1 MLDLSFAMSYKGLKV
16 STLNFKNQ
24 SHVLNFRESL
34 RSDDVSVLSFSMSS
48 KGLKA
53 STLNFRD
60 ESHSCPKF

>member
-1 MLDLSFAMSYKGLKV
+1 MSVLSFSTTSKGLKV

-34 RSDDVSVLSFSMSS
+34 RSDDVSVLGFSMSS
-48 KGLKA
+48 KGLKV

-60 ESHSCPKF
+60 ESRSCAKF

>member
-1 MLDLSFAMSYKGLKV
+1 M

-60 ESHSCPKF
+60 ESRSCAKF

>member
-1 MLDLSFAMSYKGLKV
+1 M

-60 ESHSCPKF
+60 ESRSCAKFYGLTVYLNLISL